1 MAENLG
7 VYINDRGTMY
17 TIRDQEAYDTANEAK
32 ALAEE
37 AKGLAEDLAE
47 EIEHLAEP
55 IEFNIHAEFPNIG
68 DAKKLYVA
76 TDEDKIYRWDSTQ
89 LIYICIGS
97 ASGMDID
104 VIQGIL

>member
-17 TIRDQEAYDTANEAK
+17 TIRDQEAFDNATEAKTTAEEAK

-37 AKGLAEDLAE
+37 VAQEVEQL
-47 EIEHLAEP
+47 I
-55 IEFNIHAEFPNIG
+55 IFNTHAEFPNIG
-68 DAKKLYVA
+68 DSTKLYVA

-89 LIYICIGS
+89 LIYVCIGS
-97 ASGMDID
+97 SGELDID